1 MFVRSTHVLFKC
13 ALQRFLV
20 VESMTGM
27 PTKRSERAGHFRV
40 ACSRLSVVGDEGKKR
55 ANEKKRGRTTTRETS
70 FLALVVPRFSPRSP
84 FFRSSPT
91 TETLEQANFS
101 GKNCLLMDVPLYC
114 GVTSQS
120 NNPRLCREGRRVPTS
135 TNKDSSQISK
145 PKLKKMI
152 VLWTHFVSLL
162 ILNKIL
168 QFTFSQP
175 AKTAVLLRSLTNR
188 KSSDILV
195 NHMSQITSVLLEW
208 SRLKDVL
215 LVLVKTIPDILN
227 HGKETQTAI
236 Q

>member
-114 GVTSQS
+114 GVTS
-120 NNPRLCREGRRVPTS
+120 
-135 TNKDSSQISK
+135 
-145 PKLKKMI
+145 
-152 VLWTHFVSLL
+152 
-162 ILNKIL
+162 
-168 QFTFSQP
+168 
-175 AKTAVLLRSLTNR
+175 
-188 KSSDILV
+188 
-195 NHMSQITSVLLEW
+195 
-208 SRLKDVL
+208 
-215 LVLVKTIPDILN
+215 
-227 HGKETQTAI
+227 
-236 Q
+236 